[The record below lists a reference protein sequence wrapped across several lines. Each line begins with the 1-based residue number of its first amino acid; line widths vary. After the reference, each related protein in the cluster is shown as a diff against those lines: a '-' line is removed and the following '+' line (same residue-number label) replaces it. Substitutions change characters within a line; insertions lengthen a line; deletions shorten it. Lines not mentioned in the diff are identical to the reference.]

1 MILGFD
7 QAKEAV
13 LKEADA
19 LLSTLDSNKVKRFI
33 ARLEGDWRRRR
44 LFFWARGRS
53 FLVLQGFAMRLM
65 HMGYEVHIVGEV
77 DCPAIGEGDVL
88 IVASGSG
95 GTSSVLLMVEK
106 AHQYGAEVVA
116 IVGSPGSP
124 LQEKADEVVEF
135 NPEKAGDSVQ
145 LYSNGGGTRFEHS
158 LMLFFDSIVLSLVSP
173 RREEAYREMM
183 KRHANLE

>member
-1 MILGFD
+1 MNLSFD
-7 QAKEAV
+7 QATEVV
-13 LKEADA
+13 LKEAHA
-19 LLSTLDSNKVKRFI
+19 LLATLDADKVKKFI
-33 ARLEGDWRRRR
+33 AHVEKDWPGKR

-53 FLVLQGFAMRLM
+53 FLVLRGFAMRLM
-65 HMGYEVHIVGEV
+65 LMGYEVHIVGEV

-116 IVGSPGSP
+116 IVGRPGSP

>member
-1 MILGFD
+1 MSWSFD
-7 QAKEAV
+7 QAAEVV
-13 LKEADA
+13 LKETHT
-19 LLSTLDSNKVKRFI
+19 LLTTLDAEKVKRLI
-33 ARLEGDWRRRR
+33 AHVEKDWPEKR

-53 FLVLQGFAMRLM
+53 FLVLRGFAMRLM

-77 DCPAIGEGDVL
+77 DCPAIGEGDIL

-95 GTSSVLLMVEK
+95 GTSSVLLLVDK
-106 AHQYGAEVVA
+106 ARQFGAQIVA
-116 IVGSPGSP
+116 ITGRPNSP
-124 LQEKADEVVEF
+124 LQEKTDEVVEF

-158 LMLFFDSIVLSLVSP
+158 LMLFLDSVILSLVFS
-173 RREEAYREMM
+173 RREEAYQEML

>member
-1 MILGFD
+1 M
-7 QAKEAV
+7 
-13 LKEADA
+13 
-19 LLSTLDSNKVKRFI
+19 
-33 ARLEGDWRRRR
+33 
-44 LFFWARGRS
+44 
-53 FLVLQGFAMRLM
+53 
-65 HMGYEVHIVGEV
+65 
-77 DCPAIGEGDVL
+77 
-88 IVASGSG
+88 
-95 GTSSVLLMVEK
+95 
-106 AHQYGAEVVA
+106 A

>member
-1 MILGFD
+1 MSLSFD
-7 QAKEAV
+7 QAVEV
-13 LKEADA
+13 ILKEAHA
-19 LLSTLDSNKVKRFI
+19 LLATLDADKVKRFI
-33 ARLEGDWRRRR
+33 THIDKDWSGKR

-53 FLVLQGFAMRLM
+53 FLVLRGFAMRLM

-77 DCPAIGEGDVL
+77 DCPAIGEGDIL

-95 GTSSVLLMVEK
+95 GTSSVLLMVDK
-106 AHQYGAEVVA
+106 ARQFGAKIVA
-116 IVGSPGSP
+116 ITGRPDSP

-158 LMLFFDSIVLSLVSP
+158 LMLFLDSVILSLVFS
-173 RREEAYREMM
+173 RREEAYQEML